1 MDLYFSPLA
10 CSMATR
16 IALYEAGA
24 QARYIQVDT
33 KSKQLPDGSDFYPI
47 SPLGQVPVLR
57 TDEGW
62 LLTENT
68 AVLPYVADHFP
79 AARLAPATG
88 TAQRARLQQWLGFIS
103 TELHKAVFVP
113 LLDARAPEDVK
124 RYARDKA
131 ALRLGVLQDHL
142 AQSEYLL
149 DAFSVGD
156 AYLVTVL
163 NWASYGGIDLSQ
175 WPAVA
180 GYYKRLMQRSSVA
193 KAAGEE
199 FALFQEEVA
208 KRVKN

>member
-10 CSMATR
+10 CSLATR

-24 QARYIQVDT
+24 QAGFIQVDT
-33 KSKQLPDGSDFYPI
+33 KSKRLSDGSDFYPI

-57 TDEGW
+57 TGEGW
-62 LLTENT
+62 LLSENT
-68 AVLPYVADHFP
+68 AILPYVADRYP
-79 AARLAPATG
+79 AARLAPAAG

-113 LLDARAPEDVK
+113 LLDARAPEEVK

-131 ALRLGVLQDHL
+131 SLRLGVLQDHL
-142 AQSEYLL
+142 AHSEYLL
-149 DAFSVGD
+149 DGFSVGD

-175 WPAVA
+175 WPTVA
-180 GYYKRLMQRSSVA
+180 EYYKRLMRRPSVA
-193 KAAGEE
+193 KAAAEE
-199 FALFQEEVA
+199 IALFEEEVA
-208 KRVKN
+208 RRAKS